1 MSGTFL
7 LLAALLAAASV
18 TWAAQ
23 TIEGKIMSVDPY
35 GRMVTLLDGTKLMIP
50 PHVKVQRD
58 ALKEGVTV
66 TATFE
71 QKGEQNVVTS
81 LVVHPK
87 EES

>member
-1 MSGTFL
+1 
-7 LLAALLAAASV
+7 
-18 TWAAQ
+18 
-23 TIEGKIMSVDPY
+23 MSVDPY
-35 GRMVTLLDGTKLMIP
+35 GKMVTLLDGTKLMIP
-50 PHVKVQRD
+50 SHVKVQRD